1 MNKILH
7 KNDIVKRISDKL
19 SNEKI
24 VIGGNKESYKRKY
37 HLKYTQKIIA
47 NVLDSFWEVVAE
59 SIEDGDSVKLN
70 NYIKIEPKYY
80 NEVIMNAN
88 GFKGINE
95 NVVPARYKIKF
106 KMGERLKKACK
117 QLLEKRSLDDERNTT
132 L

>member
-1 MNKILH
+1 MNKELH
-7 KNDIVKRISDKL
+7 KNDIIKKISDRL

-59 SIEDGDSVKLN
+59 TIEEGNSVKLN
-70 NYIKIEPKYY
+70 NYVKIEPRYY
-80 NEVIMNAN
+80 KAIVMNAN

-95 NVVPARYKIKF
+95 NVVPARYKMKF
-106 KMGERLKKACK
+106 KMGKRLKKACE
-117 QLLEKRSLDDERNTT
+117 QLLDKRKGENLI
-132 L
+132 